1 MENTMRLSTKVAF
14 VLLLLPFVASA
25 QYRDLDAAMANLSR
39 GFGNEEVQAVIAGV
53 ADGEK
58 VMLQFPGL
66 TEQDGGFIGRDQA
79 ALMLD
84 AIFNRV
90 VATGFEEVS
99 VRRASAEGQY
109 HITARWSL
117 TVDGKAQTR
126 DLYITLRQKNDRW
139 SIASVRAASKSAHE
153 LEGPSAETRAPSAPK
168 DDSAPG
174 ARVSALVFFL
184 ASFLV
189 LVLAAQAAVAWRT
202 LSMSRDFDAH
212 LKEHL
217 QEDVARFRHQIT
229 SLTAELDASASRIE
243 SRLSS
248 APNLTQPQLFQLLH
262 DEVSSPLRGA
272 RILDASGEPV
282 AWWGE
287 DLPFTEDRRYQF
299 DTTNLYVT
307 SSRTARGQRV
317 ETFARIPNEPSV
329 DKSMHSRDA
338 WITSIIFH
346 GGFLRQEPG
355 SHRFLINKRPESALQ
370 VDLKTQ
376 TREEVLTATA
386 DAGATATA
394 LIIALFALT
403 AVVGSRRELPP
414 VAAIILVAIGRTA
427 LLAVNLPHDP
437 LRLFDFQIYGSRIL
451 GPFSRSPID
460 LLLTAAAI
468 LGIVV
473 IAGAF
478 LQRVMLVI
486 RIAAGVLLTVGFI
499 KFAENLVNNSRVSPL
514 PEHIMP
520 VSAPQAVLLAALLL
534 LAFAITR
541 IAWPYATVRSALV
554 SAIIAATIVYLP
566 IQRFEAET
574 QRRFIVDT
582 YAPLVAG
589 EAGQIRTMIEDT
601 LQNEFTRAD
610 LSTILPDDYRHMNLQ
625 DLAYALWLRSDLSKW
640 RVPAVITVRDEFTR
654 TPISRF
660 GVGLPQFADQ
670 GPSNEGGGGE
680 VLTVGS
686 LERVLLHHDFDLT
699 AWGTTIA
706 IGSIHVVNPAEPGA
720 TAFADIYRDF
730 FESDGE
736 EAVGIQPQRTPAV
749 YDKTGAPKSNVS
761 VRLPQKPTWYFE
773 RLKPGTGIWVPS
785 PQEEGSMVYVRR
797 TEQALYAF
805 PVDRPTLAQQIRRAG
820 GVAIWALI
828 AATIVLLWQSLP
840 GFTSFANRLRTG
852 RLDFRAR
859 TSLYLTGVIILPL
872 IVFVIFVRAYL
883 AGRLA
888 SEYVERG
895 QTALNTAQRV
905 IEDYLASQQVAGPP
919 EQILDDEILSWLAR
933 VIGHD
938 LHLYRGETLV
948 SSSRR
953 DLFAAHIESQRLP
966 GDVYAAIVMNGRQ
979 LVRAERRSGTSRF
992 VEIYS
997 PVNLA
1002 PRDSY
1007 ILALP
1012 FIVQGRQIES
1022 QVNDLATTI
1031 YMLLVFLALAAIA
1044 VAFRIAR
1051 GVTRPVQSLVAG
1063 ARAVARGDFD
1073 VDMRVPADPDVGL
1086 LVTTFRDMALSI
1098 RQQQDDLRHERDRLQ
1113 TLLENINA
1121 AVVVLDGKGQIGA
1134 TNVAARK
1141 LLDAV
1146 DPSHAALRKFV
1157 SAQQGAATEEIELVV
1172 DGNPRTYRISLVP
1185 LPDSDEQMV
1194 IAEDVTEILRS
1205 NRLEAWGEMARQVA
1219 HEIKNP
1225 LTPIQL
1231 TAEHLRAVADRN
1243 DPALPDVVRSAV
1255 DNILRQV
1262 VTLRETSK
1270 EFGDYASLRQ
1280 AHRLPLDLRNLLED
1294 IASGYSKSSE
1304 RGVAFRTEI
1313 EASTPRQF
1321 IGDARLLR
1329 GAVANL
1335 IENAL
1340 QAAGGGRVR
1349 LHSLCVDSRV
1359 IISVEDDGPGV
1370 PADVLPRI
1378 FDPYF
1383 STKSTGTGLG
1393 LAIARKAVEEHG
1405 GTIRAENLHPGLRI
1419 AIELPAGGA
1428 RAIPPASP
1436 RHE

>member
-1 MENTMRLSTKVAF
+1 
-14 VLLLLPFVASA
+14 VLAT
-25 QYRDLDAAMANLSR
+25 QAAM
-39 GFGNEEVQAVIAGV
+39 F
-53 ADGEK
+53 
-58 VMLQFPGL
+58 
-66 TEQDGGFIGRDQA
+66 
-79 ALMLD
+79 
-84 AIFNRV
+84 
-90 VATGFEEVS
+90 
-99 VRRASAEGQY
+99 
-109 HITARWSL
+109 
-117 TVDGKAQTR
+117 
-126 DLYITLRQKNDRW
+126 
-139 SIASVRAASKSAHE
+139 
-153 LEGPSAETRAPSAPK
+153 
-168 DDSAPG
+168 
-174 ARVSALVFFL
+174 
-184 ASFLV
+184 
-189 LVLAAQAAVAWRT
+189 WRT
-202 LSMSRDFDAH
+202 RSLSQDFDTH

-217 QEDVARFRHQIT
+217 QEDVGRFRHEIT

-243 SRLSS
+243 SRIAS
-248 APNLTQPQLFQLLH
+248 APNLTQPQLFALLRG
-262 DEVSSPLRGA
+262 EVGTPLRGA
-272 RILDASGEPV
+272 RILGEAGQAI

-287 DLPFTEDRRYQF
+287 DLPFTDERRYLF
-299 DTTNLYVT
+299 DTTNLYVV
-307 SSRTARGQRV
+307 SSRTVRGRRI
-317 ETFARIPNEPSV
+317 EAFARIPNEPAA
-329 DKSMHSRDA
+329 DQDMHSRDA

-346 GGFLRQEPG
+346 GGFLRQETG
-355 SHRFLINKRPESALQ
+355 AHRFLINRRPESALL

-376 TREEVLTATA
+376 TREEVLATTVNR
-386 DAGATATA
+386 GTTATA
-394 LIIALFALT
+394 LIIALFSLFA
-403 AVVGSRRELPP
+403 A
-414 VAAIILVAIGRTA
+414 VAARRSIPALSAILLIAIARTA
-427 LLAVNLPHDP
+427 LLAVNVPHDP
-437 LRLFDFQIYGSRIL
+437 LRIFDFQIYGSRIL

-460 LLLTAAAI
+460 LLLTATAI

-473 IAGAF
+473 IAGAL
-478 LQRVMLVI
+478 LQRVSLIV
-486 RIAAGVLLTVGFI
+486 RLAAGLLLTAGFI
-499 KFAENLVNNSRVSPL
+499 KLADNFVDNSRVSPL
-514 PEHIMP
+514 PEHIVP
-520 VSAPQAVLLAALLL
+520 ISAPQAVLLAALLL
-534 LAFAITR
+534 LTFAITR
-541 IAWPYATVRSALV
+541 IVWPYATVRSALV
-554 SAIIAATIVYLP
+554 SAIIAATIVYVP
-566 IQRFEAET
+566 IQRFEGLA

-601 LQNEFTRAD
+601 LKNEFTRAD

-670 GPSNEGGGGE
+670 GPGEEGGE

-686 LERVLLHHDFDLT
+686 LERVLMHHDFDLT

-730 FESDGE
+730 FETDGD
-736 EAVGIQPQRTPAV
+736 EAIGIQPQRTPAV
-749 YDKTGAPKSNVS
+749 YDKTGAPRSNVT
-761 VRLPQKPTWYFE
+761 VRLPQKPAWYFE
-773 RLKPGTGIWVPS
+773 RLKPGRGLWVAS
-785 PQEEGSMVYVRR
+785 PQESGSMVYVRR

-820 GVAIWALI
+820 GVAIWALV

-840 GFTSFANRLRTG
+840 GFTSFAERLRHG

-895 QTALNTAQRV
+895 QTALNAAQRV

-919 EQILDDEILSWLAR
+919 EQILDDAILSWLAR

-966 GDVYAAIVMNGRQ
+966 GDVYSAIVLNGQQ
-979 LVRAERRSGTSRF
+979 LVRAERKSGASRF

-997 PVNLA
+997 PVNLV
-1002 PRDSY
+1002 PESSY

-1063 ARAVARGDFD
+1063 ARAVARGEFD
-1073 VDMRVPADPDVGL
+1073 LDMRVPADPDVGL
-1086 LVTTFRDMALSI
+1086 LVTTFRDMAHSI
-1098 RQQQDDLRHERDRLQ
+1098 RRQQDDLRHERDRLQ

-1121 AVVVLDGKGQIGA
+1121 AVVVLDGKGQVGA
-1134 TNVAARK
+1134 TNLAARK
-1141 LLDAV
+1141 LLDVV
-1146 DPSHAALRKFV
+1146 DPTHSALREFV
-1157 SAQQGAATEEIELVV
+1157 SEHHRGGASSEEVQLIVE
-1172 DGNPRTYRISLVP
+1172 GTPRTYRVSFVP
-1185 LPDSDEQMV
+1185 LPDSDEEML

-1205 NRLEAWGEMARQVA
+1205 NRIEAWGEMARQVA

-1231 TAEHLRAVADRN
+1231 TAEHLRAVAERN
-1243 DPALPDVVRSAV
+1243 DPALPDVVRGAV
-1255 DNILRQV
+1255 DNILKQV
-1262 VTLRETSK
+1262 VTLRETSR

-1280 AHRLPLDLRNLLED
+1280 AHRVPIDLKTLLED
-1294 IASGYSKSSE
+1294 IGAGYAKSSE
-1304 RGVAFRTEI
+1304 RGVAFQTDI
-1313 EASTPRQF
+1313 DPSTPRQF

-1340 QAAGGGRVR
+1340 QATARGRVR
-1349 LHSLCVDSRV
+1349 LHSRCVDSRV
-1359 IISVEDDGPGV
+1359 VISVEDDGPGV
-1370 PADVLPRI
+1370 PPEVLPKI

-1383 STKSTGTGLG
+1383 STKSSGTGLG

-1405 GTIRAENLHPGLRI
+1405 GTITAENLGPGLRI
-1419 AIELPAGGA
+1419 SIDLPSGA
-1428 RAIPPASP
+1428 R
-1436 RHE
+1436 RGE